1 MGSSRIAANNTGWM
15 EQRCTSGS
23 SARPC
28 STSSELAIG
37 SKAELIP
44 HSYQGSVCIGRGV
57 GGGGPSGA
65 QFPVM
70 DVAHLRLPKGCTS
83 DSVSL

>member
-1 MGSSRIAANNTGWM
+1 M

-23 SARPC
+23 SAHPC

-44 HSYQGSVCIGRGV
+44 HSYQGPVCIGRGV
-57 GGGGPSGA
+57 GGGGGLQVLNFLLWMWLTYGCLRAVRVIPCPYNLSA
-65 QFPVM
+65 QIKI
-70 DVAHLRLPKGCTS
+70 RS
-83 DSVSL
+83 